1 MITKFKIFEMVDN
14 KELTIVTSNPKK
26 LKEYNDFGLNVKAE
40 TGKDLPEVDSN
51 IDDVIVYKSLDA
63 GINKI
68 VEDTVLIVDGEEI
81 VDIRWKIKEMNQDAS
96 ATWVVSLGVND
107 GEKIKVYRGFI
118 DGKLVKKDDITGF
131 GFDEYF
137 VPNGTDMTLGELD
150 RIGRKPEFSA
160 RKIAV
165 ENLLDNNICFDVDID
180 KIDTWKGD
188 YQH

>member
-1 MITKFKIFEMVDN
+1 MITKFKIFEN
-14 KELTIVTSNPKK
+14 KELFIVTSNPKK
-26 LKEYNDFGLNVKAE
+26 LKEYNDFGLNVKAK

-63 GINKI
+63 GVGTI
-68 VEDTVLIVDGEEI
+68 VEDTVLIVDGVEV
-81 VDIRWKIKEMNQDAS
+81 VDIRWRIKEMNEKNS
-96 ATWVVSLGVND
+96 FATWVVSLGVND
-107 GEKIKVYRGFI
+107 GKQIKVYRGFI

-137 VPNGTDMTLGELD
+137 VPDGTDLTLGELD
-150 RIGRKPEFSA
+150 RIGKKPEFSA

-165 ENLLDNNICFDVDID
+165 ENLLKNNICFEVDIY
-180 KIDTWKGD
+180 KIDTWKGG